1 MPGLHEIRPPA
12 GSRKDRR
19 RRGRG
24 DAANQGSYS
33 GRGGKGQRKRGSVRL
48 QFEGGQ
54 LPLVKR
60 LPYMRGFFNHF
71 RVSYTAVNLDS
82 LADFP
87 AGVDITPDTLRAA
100 GLVAKWDDRVKLLGD
115 GDVSQAFKITVHA
128 ASKSARQKVEAAG
141 GSVTVLDQPFSE
153 RTPRKAH
160 VKKAAP
166 KAVEA
171 PAAEAKP
178 DAKAEAK
185 ASPKAEA
192 KQPAAK
198 SEAKPAPKKAD
209 KK

>member
-1 MPGLHEIRPPA
+1 MPGLHELRPPA
-12 GSRKDRR
+12 GSRTDRR

-33 GRGGKGQRKRGSVRL
+33 GRGGKGQRKRGSVRP

-82 LADFP
+82 LSGFEP
-87 AGVDITPDTLRAA
+87 GIEITPDTLRAA
-100 GLVAKWDDRVKLLGD
+100 GLVAKWDDRVKLLGE
-115 GDVSQAFKITVHA
+115 GDITKAFKIIVHA

-153 RTPRKAH
+153 RTPRKLKI
-160 VKKAAP
+160 KKAAP
-166 KAVEA
+166 KAAAA
-171 PAAEAKP
+171 PV
-178 DAKAEAK
+178 
-185 ASPKAEA
+185 AEA
-192 KQPAAK
+192 KQDAGAAAK
-198 SEAKPAPKKAD
+198 PAPKAEAKPAPKKAD

>member
-1 MPGLHEIRPPA
+1 MPGLHILKPAA

-71 RVSYTAVNLDS
+71 RVAYTAVNLES
-82 LADFP
+82 LNDFP
-87 AGVDITPDTLRAA
+87 ADIEITPDTLRAA

-115 GDVSQAFKITVHA
+115 GEVSRAFKITVHA

-141 GSVTVLDQPFSE
+141 GSVTVLDQPHSE
-153 RTPRKAH
+153 KTPRKLK

-166 KAVEA
+166 QAA
-171 PAAEAKP
+171 PVAEAKP
-178 DAKAEAK
+178 GAGAEAKPAAKAEAK
-185 ASPKAEA
+185 PAAKAEA
-192 KQPAAK
+192 KL
-198 SEAKPAPKKAD
+198 APKKAD

>member
-1 MPGLHEIRPPA
+1 MPGLHELKPAA

-33 GRGGKGQRKRGSVRL
+33 GRGGKGQRKRGSVRP

-82 LADFP
+82 LVDFP
-87 AGVDITPDTLRAA
+87 AGVEITPDTLRAA
-100 GLVAKWDDRVKLLGD
+100 GLVAKWDDRVKLLGE
-115 GDVSQAFKITVHA
+115 GDVSKAFKITVHA

-153 RTPRKAH
+153 RTPRKLKA
-160 VKKAAP
+160 KKAAP
-166 KAVEA
+166 KAEA
-171 PAAEAKP
+171 APVAEAKP
-178 DAKAEAK
+178 DASAAAK
-185 ASPKAEA
+185 PAPKAEA
-192 KQPAAK
+192 KPGAK